1 MWTYNSTYKLLI
13 FSQLQSQSKVG
24 FHPNKKNIQQQRRA
38 LFSSAENDP
47 SSKNRFPE
55 PPPSKVNP
63 PEIRPYDQG
72 LLTIGSSKLQDIIR
86 VGLRFCWRQL
96 RLAGE
101 LRLSIQCRGVGVR
114 SYLYTHNLYCIYG
127 TYKHISVWFQ
137 EVYKV
142 HMVYMMALYDCILCT
157 YIYIL
162 HPNVN
167 QHEPIRMT
175 ARFVAFLYS
184 ADIIW
189 PSSLR
194 WTKSCTGC
202 YWRVRPRKLTCP
214 LKRCR
219 FKRKVVLQPLLLRGH
234 VSFRRISILKWGF
247 LHLMVQNFFHQA
259 FWVSF
264 HHPCRRF

>member
-1 MWTYNSTYKLLI
+1 MILEI
-13 FSQLQSQSKVG
+13 
-24 FHPNKKNIQQQRRA
+24 KNIQQQRRA

-72 LLTIGSSKLQDIIR
+72 LLTIRSSKLQDIIR
-86 VGLRFCWRQL
+86 VGLRFRWRQL

-101 LRLSIQCRGVGVR
+101 LRLSIQCRGWGLGHI
-114 SYLYTHNLYCIYG
+114 YLYIHNLYMVCYKHLYLYGSKRCIYIYSIYGIYDG
-127 TYKHISVWFQ
+127 T
-137 EVYKV
+137 
-142 HMVYMMALYDCILCT
+142 MMALYDCIWCI

-162 HPNVN
+162 LYIPTWTNMN
-167 QHEPIRMT
+167 QSGWQRGLLHSSIVPISFGHIGGYAT
-175 ARFVAFLYS
+175 
-184 ADIIW
+184 
-189 PSSLR
+189 
-194 WTKSCTGC
+194 
-202 YWRVRPRKLTCP
+202 RKLTWP
-214 LKRCR
+214 LKRCH

-259 FWVSF
+259 FWGIIPSSMPPF
-264 HHPCRRF
+264 LAYSQTPTFRQPN